1 MKIVFSTFLF
11 VLSLAYTQI
20 ALGFNF
26 YNNSR
31 PGPGFLPT
39 IVGILLVIF
48 TGLTL
53 YQQVKAY
60 KQQKAENVASEETE
74 KGESKDVAILIV
86 LIALSVLLLNV
97 LGGLIVM
104 LLFVFAN
111 LHFFN
116 KGKHLQNIITSVV
129 VSTSIFLLFELWLN
143 AGIPK
148 GFLNLF

>member
-1 MKIVFSTFLF
+1 VKIIFSTFLF

-20 ALGFNF
+20 ALGFTF
-26 YNNSR
+26 YSNSR

-39 IVGILLVIF
+39 VVGVLLVIF

-53 YQQVKAY
+53 YQQVKEL
-60 KQQKAENVASEETE
+60 KNKKSENVSEE
-74 KGESKDVAILIV
+74 KGHSKDVAILIV
-86 LIALSVLLLNV
+86 LIALSVLLLNI

-116 KGKHLQNIITSVV
+116 KGKHIQNVITSIV
-129 VSTSIFLLFELWLN
+129 VSTSIFLLFEMWLN

-148 GFLNLF
+148 GIFNLF